1 MPLYKVGGTWYCRF
15 QIKGKIYRRSTRTGS
30 RRKAEEFERR
40 YRGEIEGG
48 GGSSGRTYEQALIK
62 WAQGEM
68 PDSCRSAA
76 NNTRELCHHPLE
88 HVVQP
93 AHAMRD
99 RMLSEGYSPITINR
113 RLAVVRR
120 ILNLAYRRWDWLNQP
135 LGQKIQLLSEKGTA
149 RHIYLSKEQ
158 VAELAGHMSGAPRS
172 IMLLAAYTG
181 LRRGELLDLRPEQW
195 HPPYITLDART
206 KSGRPRTAVVIDEMH
221 ELVQLPWGVTDHDLR
236 KQWERARLLSGLEH
250 VRFHDLRHTFA
261 SWLAA
266 DSSIPLTVIRDVL
279 GHSSLAVTSR
289 YSHLR
294 TDALDA
300 VKDALKLSEI

>member
-1 MPLYKVGGTWYCRF
+1 MPLYKVGGVWYCRF
-15 QIKGKIYRRSTRTGS
+15 QIRGKIYRRSTRTGS

-48 GGSSGRTYEQALIK
+48 GGASGRTYEQALIK

-68 PDSCRSAA
+68 PASMRSPA

-93 AHAMRD
+93 AHDMRD

-195 HPPYITLDART
+195 HPPYITLDSRT
-206 KSGRPRTAVVIDEMH
+206 KSGRPRTAVVIDELH
-221 ELVQLPWGVTDHDLR
+221 ELVQLPWGVTDNELR

-300 VKDALKLSEI
+300 VQQALNRQTK